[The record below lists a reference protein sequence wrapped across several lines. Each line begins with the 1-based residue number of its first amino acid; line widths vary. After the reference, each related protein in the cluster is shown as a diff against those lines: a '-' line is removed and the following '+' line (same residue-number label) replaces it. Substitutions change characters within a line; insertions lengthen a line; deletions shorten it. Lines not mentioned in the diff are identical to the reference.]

1 MKSKIHENQKTIKIM
16 SKKPI
21 LKTLVLAVSLFFFSN
36 FVSAQKATQ
45 KAVIKTFLH
54 CDHCKECETC
64 GQKFKTEMLK
74 IKGVKMYEL
83 DDKAMTFTIYYNS
96 KKTTLQAIKEGIS
109 KLGYDA
115 DDVKAD
121 PEAYESLDGCCKA
134 E

>member
-1 MKSKIHENQKTIKIM
+1 MKT
-16 SKKPI
+16 I
-21 LKTLVLAVSLFFFSN
+21 LKTILITFSIFLFTN
-36 FVSAQKATQ
+36 VASAQKTTQ

-54 CDHCKECETC
+54 CDHCAACETC

-96 KKTTLQAIKEGIS
+96 KKTTLQAIKVGIS

-115 DDVKAD
+115 DEVKAD
-121 PEAYESLDGCCKA
+121 SEAYESLDGCCKA
-134 E
+134 

>member
-1 MKSKIHENQKTIKIM
+1 MKT
-16 SKKPI
+16 I
-21 LKTLVLAVSLFFFSN
+21 LKTILVTFSIFLFTN
-36 FVSAQKATQ
+36 VASAQKTTQ

-115 DDVKAD
+115 DEVKAD
-121 PEAYESLDGCCKA
+121 PEAYESLDACCKA
-134 E
+134 